1 MNQLCSFTNLTSAEW
16 ASWVQAGGTIAAII
30 GAAGIAIWQSRRQH
44 EASLALMRAEHSLE
58 RTELARTLLA
68 LSTNCAR
75 AIEFVAKQ
83 FPDRDAVHRIAD
95 QETHFDFNEL
105 RIIETAVIGIP
116 LHSLPHTLVSP
127 TLILSSTVR
136 QFREKVE
143 SALRFHRQMDSAA
156 FEDFF
161 SVLSQMRRS
170 LEQTCKEIVTEVE
183 RSGSE
188 A

>member
-1 MNQLCSFTNLTSAEW
+1 MNELCPFANLTSTEW
-16 ASWVQAGGTIAAII
+16 ASWIQAGGSIAAIV
-30 GAAGIAIWQSRRQH
+30 GAAWIAIWQSRRQH
-44 EASLALMRAEHSLE
+44 ETSLALMRAEHRLA

-83 FPDRDAVHRIAD
+83 FPDREAVHRIAE

-105 RIIETAVIGIP
+105 RMIETAVTGIP
-116 LHSLPHTLVSP
+116 LHSLPHSLVS
-127 TLILSSTVR
+127 LAMILTSTVR

-143 SALRFHRQMDSAA
+143 SVLRSHRQMDAAA

-161 SVLSQMRRS
+161 SVLSQMQQS
-170 LEQTCKEIVTEVE
+170 LAQTCKEIESVVGQ
-183 RSGSE
+183 SGRE